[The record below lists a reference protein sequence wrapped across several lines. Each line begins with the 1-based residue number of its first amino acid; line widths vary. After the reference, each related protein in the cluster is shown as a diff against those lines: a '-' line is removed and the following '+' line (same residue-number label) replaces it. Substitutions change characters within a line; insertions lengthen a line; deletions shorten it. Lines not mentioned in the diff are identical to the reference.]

1 MQFGQNNTP
10 FSEAEFATRLTAT
23 KQRMVKAGLD
33 ALVCSDPANM
43 NYLTGYNGWSFYVH
57 QAVIVLQQLE
67 QPLWFGRGQDANGA
81 RLTTILPEGNI
92 LPYNDGFVQSTERH
106 PMQEVARH
114 LSSYGVAQGRIG
126 VEADS
131 FYFTGRAQDVLR
143 RELPNAVIV
152 DADGLVNWVRAIKS
166 PGEIS
171 LMHNAARITEK
182 IMATAIERIGV
193 GVRQCDVAAELQ
205 AVGTRGFADYGG
217 DYPAIVPLM
226 PTGVGT
232 SCPHLT
238 WSDAPFK
245 AQTGTTVEVA
255 GVRHRY
261 HVPLTRT
268 IYLGRPPA
276 KMIEAAKVV
285 VEGIDAV
292 LELAKPGVGSRD
304 LHAVW
309 TRTIAR
315 HGLVKAS
322 RCGYSIGLNFPPDW
336 GERTISLR
344 AVDQTILQPNM
355 TIHFMPGIWL
365 DDWGIAISE
374 PIRITEKGVETF
386 CSFERELLIK

>member
-10 FSEAEFATRLTAT
+10 FSAQEFADRLANT
-23 KQRMVKAGLD
+23 KRRMAKAGLD
-33 ALVCSDPANM
+33 ALICSDPANM

-57 QAVIVLQQLE
+57 QAVIVLQDLAL
-67 QPLWFGRGQDANGA
+67 PFWFGRGQDANGA
-81 RLTTILPEGNI
+81 KLTTLLPDEHILF
-92 LPYNDGFVQSTERH
+92 YDDGFVQSDERH
-106 PMQEVARH
+106 PMQEAARH
-114 LSSYGVAQGRIG
+114 LREGGQGSGRIG

-131 FYFTGRAQDVLR
+131 YYFTGRAQDVLR
-143 RELPNAVIV
+143 AELPNALIV
-152 DADGLVNWVRAIKS
+152 DADGLVNWVRAVKS
-166 PGEIS
+166 PAEIA
-171 LMHNAARITEK
+171 LMNEAAKITEK
-182 IMATAIERIGV
+182 IMATAVDRIDA

-205 AVGTRGFADYGG
+205 AVGTRGLSGYGG

-238 WSDAPFK
+238 WSDAPFA

-268 IYLGRPPA
+268 IYLGQPPP
-276 KMIEAAKVV
+276 KMADAAKVV
-285 VEGIDAV
+285 VEGIEAA
-292 LELAKPGVGSRD
+292 LAITKPGAGSRD
-304 LHAVW
+304 LHAAW

-315 HGLVKAS
+315 HGLTKDS

-344 AVDQTILQPNM
+344 AADQTVLQPNM

-374 PIRITEKGVETF
+374 PIRITETGVETF
-386 CSFERELLIK
+386 CSFERKLYVR